1 MDTPDS
7 PSAFASASA
16 SPPQD
21 DAISTPSENNN
32 PSEQEGQNKP
42 SPEPKSAATQVQ
54 TLTHHALEFLSN
66 ASNETLGAVFVGLVA
81 ATYVILGRLG
91 LLLIGIAGG
100 VILHASWENF
110 EKESG
115 NGEAKAKE
123 AKRRR
128 ELGTEVAKRVL
139 EWREGREINQ
149 DASDRDEESADVTAT
164 EVLDGGVE
172 YAGFQPATGA
182 ALTTLTDAIIRDYV
196 RWWYGPIL
204 PSENAFPLSCR
215 SVLTGFIIS
224 TSTHLSRKRP
234 ADTFLHFLT
243 NSSSIIIVFLNELS
257 TALSA
262 VASYESPSDAVQK
275 YLEQDP
281 DSNLANVLSVK
292 QQQKKLSLVADDI
305 LHTFLDSKA
314 YSCDPVKIFLRE
326 IFSGVVLESTI
337 KTCSQPEWING
348 WIIYLLEEGEPELM
362 NAIDAGVEGA
372 RKDQLKSGNNMV
384 TPGEEDAAKDSME
397 AKRSE
402 KDSTELS
409 EKRRTKAQEAMEEAM
424 LEAKRLNE
432 MIAAEEEAR
441 KSIDRPIANSENG
454 DTLSSAPTEGIVTP
468 SSSDSGRNGD
478 IVDNDASTAE
488 VPEHQQDTHQSG
500 HKRENTF
507 TSFDQIAPVH
517 APTALQAQPTVSTS
531 MDVPPL
537 TLHNATISIL
547 DDTVPG
553 DRATI
558 RTKPTTEYLLQI
570 EPASS
575 RHPGWMIPRKYAD
588 FEKLHEVLR
597 RISVVSGVP
606 EFTEQHSS
614 LPSWKGQTK
623 SAHRQSLEQYLQ
635 SALKFERLAE
645 SEGMK
650 RFLEKSQSPISQSGK
665 SGFAFPSQAFENMGK
680 GVLGVLTS
688 APKGVAGG
696 GKAVFEGVTGA
707 FNAVGGNGKNSP
719 GATTPNKTHSKNF
732 STASLS
738 RENSN
743 PQLKER
749 KSQDSYTTSL
759 DIPRETGKPPLPRRP
774 SALQMTT
781 QADQET
787 PVSSPSSVHS
797 PGVAAWSN
805 RSSTSIDQ
813 PNRPWAQ
820 PYSARESEELNLPP
834 PPSEI
839 TDDYKVGTVS
849 PKISMD
855 QIDEVQEPERTSTSD
870 EEAKETPAPAA
881 PKPDSARKQD
891 VPISEEETRMAVEL
905 LFAVIN
911 ELYTLSSAWN
921 IRKTLLNAA
930 KSFLLR
936 PGNPNLEA
944 IRVLLQDSIID
955 SNVTD
960 DAMAAHIL
968 KLRENSLPTEEEL
981 KLWPPPP
988 SDEEKERLRVKAR
1001 KLLVQ
1006 RGMPQALTS
1015 VMGAAASGEALGR
1028 VFDCLQ
1034 VEQVSRGFIF
1044 ALILQALKAA
1054 TQ

>member
-1 MDTPDS
+1 MPT
-7 PSAFASASA
+7 
-16 SPPQD
+16 
-21 DAISTPSENNN
+21 
-32 PSEQEGQNKP
+32 
-42 SPEPKSAATQVQ
+42 
-54 TLTHHALEFLSN
+54 
-66 ASNETLGAVFVGLVA
+66 
-81 ATYVILGRLG
+81 
-91 LLLIGIAGG
+91 
-100 VILHASWENF
+100 
-110 EKESG
+110 
-115 NGEAKAKE
+115 
-123 AKRRR
+123 
-128 ELGTEVAKRVL
+128 
-139 EWREGREINQ
+139 
-149 DASDRDEESADVTAT
+149 
-164 EVLDGGVE
+164 
-172 YAGFQPATGA
+172 
-182 ALTTLTDAIIRDYV
+182 
-196 RWWYGPIL
+196 
-204 PSENAFPLSCR
+204 ENAFPLSCR
-215 SVLTGFIIS
+215 SVLTNFIIS
-224 TSTHLSRKRP
+224 TSSHLSRKRP

-243 NSSSIIIVFLNELS
+243 NSSSIVIVFFNELS
-257 TALSA
+257 TALSS
-262 VASYESPSDAVQK
+262 VASYESPSDAVQQ

-292 QQQKKLSLVADDI
+292 QQQKKLNLVADDI
-305 LHTFLDSKA
+305 LQTFLDSKA
-314 YSCDPVKIFLRE
+314 YSCDPVKVFLRE

-337 KTCSQPEWING
+337 KTCSQPEWIND

-372 RKDQLKSGNNMV
+372 RKDQLNKENAL
-384 TPGEEDAAKDSME
+384 PEDTTKESMDAKHD
-397 AKRSE
+397 E
-402 KDSTELS
+402 KESAEMS

-432 MIAAEEEAR
+432 MIAAEEVSH
-441 KSIDRPIANSENG
+441 KSTDRSVAASDNG
-454 DTLSSAPTEGIVTP
+454 DTPSSAPTEGIATP
-468 SSSDSGRNGD
+468 TSSDSGRNED
-478 IVDNDASTAE
+478 SADNGTNTTEASE
-488 VPEHQQDTHQSG
+488 PQSGTHQSG
-500 HKRENTF
+500 HTRTGTF
-507 TSFDQIAPVH
+507 TSFDQIAPSN
-517 APTALQAQPTVSTS
+517 APTALQSQTTESTS
-531 MDVPPL
+531 VNVAPL
-537 TLHNATISIL
+537 TLHNASISIL
-547 DDTVPG
+547 DDSVPG
-553 DRATI
+553 DKSVI
-558 RTKPTTEYLLQI
+558 RNKPTMEYLLQI

-606 EFTEQHSS
+606 EFSEQFGM
-614 LPSWKGQTK
+614 LPPWKGQTK
-623 SAHRQSLEQYLQ
+623 DAHRRGLEQYLQ
-635 SALKFERLAE
+635 SALKYESLAE

-680 GVLGVLTS
+680 GVLGVLTN

-707 FNAVGGNGKNSP
+707 FGAVGGNGKNSP
-719 GATTPNKTHSKNF
+719 GSTTPSRTHSKNL

-743 PQLKER
+743 QQLNER
-749 KSQDSYTTSL
+749 KSQDSYTASL
-759 DIPRETGKPPLPRRP
+759 DINRETVKPPLPRRP
-774 SALQMTT
+774 SALQMSS

-787 PVSSPSSVHS
+787 LVSSPSSVQS
-797 PGVAAWSN
+797 AGGAVWSN

-813 PNRPWAQ
+813 SNRTWSQADV
-820 PYSARESEELNLPP
+820 SRESAELNLPP

-839 TDDYKVGTVS
+839 SDDYKVATASISKV
-849 PKISMD
+849 SMD
-855 QIDEVQEPERTSTSD
+855 QIEESQEPQGESQQEYDSTSNS
-870 EEAKETPAPAA
+870 EEEHKTTPSPPPA
-881 PKPDSARKQD
+881 PKPESTRPQD
-891 VPISEEETRMAVEL
+891 VPISEEETRMTVEL

-955 SNVTD
+955 SNVSD
-960 DAMAAHIL
+960 DAIAGHIL

-1034 VEQVSRGFIF
+1034 VEQVARGFIF
-1044 ALILQALKAA
+1044 ALVLQALKAA